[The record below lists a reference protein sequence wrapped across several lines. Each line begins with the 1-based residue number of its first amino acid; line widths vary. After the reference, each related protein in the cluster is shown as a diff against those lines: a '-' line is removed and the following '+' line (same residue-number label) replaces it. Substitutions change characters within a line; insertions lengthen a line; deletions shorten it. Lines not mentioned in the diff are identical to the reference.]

1 VIRVAIIADS
11 AINRAG
17 LASVIGAEPDV
28 RIVETYGGPDASTL
42 GDDETLAARTFAH
55 ESEVDVVIVVPS
67 TRSASMAGLVSSDGS
82 DLDASSRGP
91 ATMVLLERMDAGTAQ
106 DAYAAGASAVL
117 AIDAAA
123 EELRAALR
131 AVAAGLVVL
140 PARVSAELLA
150 GAHRVVADA
159 DAAAAPTASLTA
171 REREVLA
178 LLAQGLANKV
188 IASRLGITEHTVKT
202 HIAAVYEK
210 LNARN
215 RAEVLVAAARRGLV
229 ML

>member
-1 VIRVAIIADS
+1 MIRVAIVAES
-11 AINRAG
+11 AVHRAG

-28 RIVETYGGPDASTL
+28 RIIATSTRHDAERLSADGL
-42 GDDETLAARTFAH
+42 FGLAD
-55 ESEVDVVIVVPS
+55 VDVVIVVPG
-67 TRSASMAGLVSSDGS
+67 REPESAFSGVSRDAS
-82 DLDASSRGP
+82 DLDAPRGA
-91 ATMVLLERMDAGTAQ
+91 ATMVLLEELETTDAL

-117 AIDAAA
+117 AIDASA

-131 AVAAGLVVL
+131 AVAAGLTVFPSGVSGHL
-140 PARVSAELLA
+140 LVSAR
-150 GAHRVVADA
+150 RVASDSRGRPA
-159 DAAAAPTASLTA
+159 STASLTS
-171 REREVLA
+171 REREVLT

-210 LNARN
+210 LDARN
-215 RAEVLVAAARRGLV
+215 RAEVLVAAARQGLV